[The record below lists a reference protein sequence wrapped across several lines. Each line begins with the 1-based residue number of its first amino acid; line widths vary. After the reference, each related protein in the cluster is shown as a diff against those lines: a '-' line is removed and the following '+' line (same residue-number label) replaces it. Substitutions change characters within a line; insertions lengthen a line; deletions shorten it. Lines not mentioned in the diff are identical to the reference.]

1 MTAMSQKDSDDESMT
16 AALANAL
23 FPEKEEAVGLAN
35 DEILDASSATS
46 HVGSHFFLGCG
57 DIGDSYE
64 NCLFRIVVI
73 VVVVVVVV
81 VAVVEV
87 VVVMVVV
94 VVVVVV
100 VVAVVSVDVVVV
112 VVVVDVV
119 VVAAVV
125 VLDVLVVVFV
135 VVVVVVVA
143 VVMVIL
149 VVKHGAIEFSS
160 RVICLHCTIASRC
173 SIRFTRPPSQK
184 VRMCLF
190 LIMVEYGLRCHTSN
204 DD

>member
-135 VVVVVVVA
+135 VVVVVVA

>member
-135 VVVVVVVA
+135 VVVVVVA

-160 RVICLHCTIASRC
+160 RVIC
-173 SIRFTRPPSQK
+173 PPSQK
-184 VRMCLF
+184 VRMC
-190 LIMVEYGLRCHTSN
+190 HTSN

>member
-119 VVAAVV
+119 AVAAVV
-125 VLDVLVVVFV
+125 VLDVLVVVF